1 MFDRMRDAIVVP
13 RGTDEVVI
21 PLDALEGFASR
32 RLDPADALSLV
43 AEEAGRLRRA
53 ANATPAD
60 DGVVTLTKSILLE
73 RSWTF
78 DAYQD
83 A

>member
-1 MFDRMRDAIVVP
+1 MRESVVVP
-13 RGTDEVVI
+13 HGRDEVVI

-32 RLDPADALSLV
+32 RLGADDALAV
-43 AEEAGRLRRA
+43 VVEEAARLRRA

-60 DGVVTLTKSILLE
+60 DGVVTLTKTILLE